1 MYMNISGKLT
11 EQTVIGIDMGGTRIR
26 AGRVSDS
33 KIEGIVAD
41 LVPGTDDPDVVTGVL
56 ANLISQVVD
65 KSVAGIGIGVPSLVD
80 SGKGIVYNVQNIPSW
95 KEVFLKDILEKKFGI
110 PVYINNDANCFAAG
124 ERFFGKG
131 RDYEDFVGLICGTGL
146 GAGIIKGGHLMPD
159 RNCGSGEFGEIP
171 YLDKIYEYYCS
182 GQFFQNVYGED
193 GDKLAIKVKDYDARA
208 VQIFEEFGMHLG
220 KAVKTIMLAVDP
232 AAIIMGGGVTDSFE
246 YFSESMWKEIRNF
259 PYPRSVENLQILTTK
274 TQEISLLG
282 AAALYYDAME

>member
-1 MYMNISGKLT
+1 MNISGKLT
-11 EQTVIGIDMGGTRIR
+11 EQTVIGIDMGGTKIR
-26 AGRVSDS
+26 AGRVRDS

-56 ANLISQVVD
+56 AGLISQVVD

-110 PVYINNDANCFAAG
+110 PVYINNDANCFAVG

-131 RDYEDFVGLICGTGL
+131 RDYDDFVGLICGTGL

-193 GDKLAIKVKDYDARA
+193 GNKMAIRVKEKDARA

-232 AAIIMGGGVTDSFE
+232 SAIIMGGGVTDSFE

-259 PYPRSVENLQILTTK
+259 PYPRSVENLQIITTK

>member
-1 MYMNISGKLT
+1 MNISGKLT

>member
-1 MYMNISGKLT
+1 MNISGKLT
-11 EQTVIGIDMGGTRIR
+11 EQTVIGIDMGGTKIR
-26 AGRVSDS
+26 VGRVRDS

-41 LVPGTDDPDVVTGVL
+41 LVPVTDDPDVVTGVL
-56 ANLISQVVD
+56 AGLISQVVD

-110 PVYINNDANCFAAG
+110 PVYINNDANCFAVG

-131 RDYEDFVGLICGTGL
+131 RDYDDFVGLICGTGL

-193 GDKLAIKVKDYDARA
+193 GDKMAIRVKEKDARA

-232 AAIIMGGGVTDSFE
+232 SAIIMGGGVTDSFD

-259 PYPRSVENLQILTTK
+259 PYPRSVENLQIITTK

>member
-1 MYMNISGKLT
+1 MNIIGKLT

-41 LVPGTDDPDVVTGVL
+41 LVPVTDDPDVVTGVL
-56 ANLISQVVD
+56 ANLISQVVN

-80 SGKGIVYNVQNIPSW
+80 PGKGIVYNVQNIPSW

-110 PVYINNDANCFAAG
+110 PVYINNDANCFAVG

-193 GDKLAIKVKDYDARA
+193 GDKLAIKVKDDDARA